1 MECVIGECNFSS
13 NLHTQRDLKEL
24 NTGYQSAHRTQLGHV
39 PTQNWQS
46 GVGPD
51 GVGPD
56 GVGPDGVG
64 PDGVGEGGRRGLRI
78 ADTHL
83 PREGRATAEHAGR
96 ARAGAGR
103 D

>member
-1 MECVIGECNFSS
+1 MRRCCKGGGA
-13 NLHTQRDLKEL
+13 LQ
-24 NTGYQSAHRTQLGHV
+24 QAAA
-39 PTQNWQS
+39 S
-46 GVGPD
+46 GRAASDP
-51 GVGPD
+51 
-56 GVGPDGVG
+56 

-78 ADTHL
+78 AVTHL